1 MITPAR
7 ADLIE
12 RSIASLAG
20 AKKATIHLYNAVS
33 PLFREVVFRNSEEQ
47 TIDLTLNAVRLVKK
61 LTEEETIRS
70 GTFFLD
76 NSLTILSLLIS
87 LLQNLNRNQILLEL
101 LP

>member
-1 MITPAR
+1 M
-7 ADLIE
+7 
-12 RSIASLAG
+12 SF
-20 AKKATIHLYNAVS
+20 HLVEKLDHEGS
-33 PLFREVVFRNSEEQ
+33 MEL
-47 TIDLTLNAVRLVKK
+47 KK